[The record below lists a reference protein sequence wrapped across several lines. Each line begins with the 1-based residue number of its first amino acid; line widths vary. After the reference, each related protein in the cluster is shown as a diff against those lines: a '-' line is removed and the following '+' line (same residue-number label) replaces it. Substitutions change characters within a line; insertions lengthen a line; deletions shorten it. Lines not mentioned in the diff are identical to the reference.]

1 MHLAC
6 PNKKP
11 NHLQQLPPTDP
22 ILGPENLL
30 TTGFA
35 QKGLPSIWRKN
46 AGSHGG
52 EAMAATWYGLYFARE
67 AEHIEGRKSACALK
81 LRSHMGIC
89 PHFGLQAFRKQWISW
104 LVIIASIFWFQI
116 SLDVYY
122 IDSSP

>member
-1 MHLAC
+1 
-6 PNKKP
+6 
-11 NHLQQLPPTDP
+11 
-22 ILGPENLL
+22 
-30 TTGFA
+30 
-35 QKGLPSIWRKN
+35 
-46 AGSHGG
+46 
-52 EAMAATWYGLYFARE
+52 MAATWYGLYFARE